1 MRFQFIL
8 NEIGI
13 GLRRNLSM
21 TISVV
26 LVTAVS
32 LFLLGFGM
40 LAQKQVGL
48 MKDFW
53 YDRVQVSVF
62 LCGKDSPELT
72 CADGEVTKA
81 QKAQILADLNSPQ
94 LQPFVEKVYYES
106 KQEAFGRFKE
116 QFKNSVISSNIT
128 INDMPES
135 YRVKLKDPKKYQ
147 MVAEQFAGRQGV
159 EQVQDQNQ
167 VLDRLFSL
175 LNGLAMGAWAIAV
188 VTLATAVLLVA
199 TTIRLS
205 AFTRRRE
212 TGIMRLVGAS
222 RLVIQL
228 PFILE
233 SMIAAALGALLASV
247 ALLPLVQVVIRDW
260 LAHKLT
266 FIDHWVDL
274 NPLHLGSAD
283 NAMFVIPIL
292 FAAGLVIAGVSSFA
306 SLLRYLRV

>member
-1 MRFQFIL
+1 VRFQFIL

-62 LCGKDSPELT
+62 LCGKESTEPT
-72 CADGEVTKA
+72 CANGEIAEA

-94 LQPFVEKVYYES
+94 MRPYVEKVYYES
-106 KQEAFGRFKE
+106 KQEAFERFKE
-116 QFKNSVISSNIT
+116 QYKNSVISSSIT
-128 INDMPES
+128 VNDMPES

-147 MVAEQFAGRQGV
+147 AVAEQFAGRQGV

-175 LNGLAMGAWAIAV
+175 LNGLAMGSWAIAV

-222 RLVIQL
+222 NLVIQM

-233 SMIAAALGALLASV
+233 SMIAAAIGASLASV
-247 ALLPLVQVVIRDW
+247 ALFPLVQVVIRKW